1 MSPPTIWAV
10 NDGEKIDRHRTGH
23 ALSRGNSVW
32 DGRRIKLFGA
42 RNEVIAFQL
51 IVEAPRERIQALSAS
66 LRELTHQ
73 SGKAKITYAAPTS
86 DPTDYVGRPIQLF
99 AVRYMSVVQPT
110 TARWIYRDGGR
121 SVPDSRIGWKPVQLV
136 PENAAKDGFPL
147 TVAAGHLQAIWIEIY
162 LGRELPA
169 GVYHGQLG
177 VSLDGITTDV
187 PVALEL
193 FDFSLP
199 DTNGLPAMIYYESE
213 QPELYH
219 GRNLDPAYHRF
230 AHRHRVELVQA
241 YGGQNAIAALGRL
254 RGDDFTRAVG
264 YEGPGEG
271 VGNMIVPFSFYAPGT
286 DFDERASAWR
296 KSDEWIRFIETR
308 LPRKYDWAG
317 LRLSRGLAPRV

>member
-10 NDGEKIDRHRTGH
+10 NDGEKINRHRTGR

-32 DGRRIKLFGA
+32 DGRRIRLFGA
-42 RNEVIAFQL
+42 RNEVIAVQL

-199 DTNGLPAMIYYESE
+199 DTNSLPAMVYYESE
-213 QPELYH
+213 QTELYH

-271 VGNMIVPFSFYAPGT
+271 
-286 DFDERASAWR
+286 
-296 KSDEWIRFIETR
+296 
-308 LPRKYDWAG
+308 
-317 LRLSRGLAPRV
+317 